1 MTTQRIAELEAEV
14 LRLREA
20 MKLIKYETDIH
31 GNNLNRCIKDEAVK
45 AISTPFTPTALNEL
59 IEKVEKLTI
68 ERCAV
73 EALSA
78 LKLNTREMEG
88 YSYFGSN
95 PGVSEDDYDEIE
107 KAIRALPT
115 GQIDLATCCATTPR

>member
-45 AISTPFTPTALNEL
+45 ALSTPFTPTALHEL
-59 IEKVEKLTI
+59 IEKVEKRTI
-68 ERCAV
+68 ERCANR
-73 EALSA
+73 LMNFYDSCC
-78 LKLNTREMEG
+78 TRNIKDF
-88 YSYFGSN
+88 S
-95 PGVSEDDYDEIE
+95 
-107 KAIRALPT
+107 KAIRALPV
-115 GQIDLATCCATTPR
+115 GQIKLEELL